1 MNHNPNSPELP
12 DYETNHP
19 GQVPAPRAG
28 YLRDPR
34 KRRLLFRV
42 LMILAALL
50 LLPPLYRGAKGW
62 RARQLLA
69 KSSSALAV
77 GDTPGAVD
85 LMKQA
90 FALAPGDATVLHGVE
105 LYNARSGDRASL
117 EKLLAR
123 MRSGGSET
131 EELLGIAELEATA
144 GLPETTRECLSK
156 LPRKL
161 PSSLRLRRSLVEA
174 KLLSMDSGPGAAA
187 EFLLK
192 EAEGAGKHE
201 GGRLRVQA
209 ALYLFAENSPAS
221 SRRAV
226 GILLGVV
233 SGGSDAALS
242 AWRLVAQAALLPER
256 KGTEFVTS
264 AELKD
269 LPLRIA
275 TLGGT
280 KFTDRLVAADLE
292 IHSDPSRLK
301 PVAER
306 LGKGIERAPRAE
318 KLEFARWLNN
328 RGLQDEAIALAGAE
342 APRQDTDWLL
352 VVLDA
357 RSQKG
362 EWQEIARMMDSPAG
376 AGIPE
381 AVRHL
386 YLARAAM
393 MTGRGG
399 EAEEEW
405 RHVGGA
411 LALEKTET
419 LAYIAGYEEQIGL
432 PEKAARTY
440 REMANRKESA
450 VPGLV
455 GMIRCQAPTA
465 SASSLIPMYEELV
478 VAAPSM
484 TEAKGD
490 LGYLKLLRER
500 DRSEIEQAA
509 ATEELLLTEQ
519 PDAMARISAAAL
531 GRLRLGNIKG
541 ALDLYEGRR
550 IDWAVIPAPWKAV
563 RVAVLS
569 ASGDQVAADRLTGTI
584 DASKLRPEERDL
596 LSPASR
602 KGRR

>member
-1 MNHNPNSPELP
+1 MNHAPNSPELP

-19 GQVPAPRAG
+19 GQVAPKSG
-28 YLRDPR
+28 FLSDPR
-34 KRRLLFRV
+34 KRRLLLRLIV
-42 LMILAALL
+42 ILTAVL
-50 LLPPLYRGAKGW
+50 LLPPLYRAAKGW

-69 KSSSALAV
+69 KSASVLAV
-77 GDTPGAVD
+77 GDAPGAVE

-105 LYNARSGDRASL
+105 LYNARSGDRSSL

-123 MRSGGSET
+123 MRSGASPT
-131 EELLGIAELEATA
+131 EELLGIAELEAAA

-156 LPRKL
+156 LPQKL
-161 PSSLRLRRSLVEA
+161 PPALRLRRSLVEA
-174 KLLSMDSGPGAAA
+174 RLLSMDSGPEAAA
-187 EFLLK
+187 GFLLK
-192 EAEGAGKHE
+192 EAATAGKRE

-209 ALYLFAENSPAS
+209 ALYMFSENSPAA
-221 SRRAV
+221 SRRAAE
-226 GILLGVV
+226 ILLGVV
-233 SGGSDAALS
+233 SGGSDAALP
-242 AWRLVAQAALLPER
+242 AWRLVAQAALLPES
-256 KGTEFVTS
+256 KGGGIVTP
-264 AELKD
+264 AELKE
-269 LPLRIA
+269 LPLRLA
-275 TLGGT
+275 SLGGT
-280 KFTDRLVAADLE
+280 KFADRLLAADLE
-292 IHSDPSRLK
+292 VHADPSRLK

-306 LGKGIERAPRAE
+306 LGRGIDSAPRAE

-328 RGLQDEAIALAGAE
+328 RGLHGETMALAGAE

-362 EWQEIARMMDSPAG
+362 EWREIPRMMDSPAG

-393 MTGRGG
+393 MTGNGG

-478 VAAPSM
+478 SAAPSM
-484 TEAKGD
+484 TEARGD

-500 DRSEIEQAA
+500 DRAEIEQAA
-509 ATEELLLTEQ
+509 AMEELLLTEQ

-531 GRLRLGNIKG
+531 GRLRLGNIRG

-550 IDWAVIPAPWKAV
+550 IDWEVIPEPWKAV

-569 ASGDQVAADRLTGTI
+569 ASGDQVAADRLTASI
-584 DASKLRPEERDL
+584 DPSKLRPEERDL

-602 KGRR
+602 KGRH